1 MDSSNSQNAMA
12 SASGDSNETQQIEM
26 VSYMDLRFH
35 DAAANGDIN
44 GFNNYSGPDLSSLLT
59 PSKNTILHIF
69 ISSRKP
75 KSESSIAF
83 IVQVLN
89 KCQSLLCQP
98 NIKGETPLHIASRL
112 GHEDIV
118 EFLID
123 RAKTIRDEQND
134 IEIGAEAARQMVRM
148 ISVEK
153 DTALHEAV
161 RNNHIGVVRILTRED
176 PEFEYLAND
185 VGETPLYLAA
195 ERGYDDIVTHI
206 LQTCTSPTYD
216 GPFGRTALHLAVINK
231 NLAMTRKILE
241 RNRNLTKEVDEQG
254 WTPLHHA
261 SHSCNL
267 PIVQLLLQFDKS
279 TAYIRDKDG
288 KKTPL
293 HIAALCGATHNLIA
307 KTIISH
313 CPDCCEIVDER
324 GRNALHFAVESRS
337 VPGVRFLLR
346 IPLICNLIN
355 QKDNDVNK
363 QNLTAVDIIL
373 DSSEGSLSA
382 GTSQSIVASILKK
395 AGCKR
400 SLRNKIKIEQNRALV
415 VRSVSFDEFKKAKD
429 AHLIVA
435 TLIATVSFTAGVN
448 MPDSYK
454 NEDPDIAILTF
465 FVSDTLA
472 LVFST
477 TAVLHHFLFAMQG
490 NKELSFFLLVCASVL
505 TLLAMALMVVAFAT
519 GTYAALPIHSG
530 LGAVICAITGC
541 CFIYSLFMTLRT
553 MPLYLKGEAKSEL
566 QEHA

>member
-1 MDSSNSQNAMA
+1 M
-12 SASGDSNETQQIEM
+12 
-26 VSYMDLRFH
+26 
-35 DAAANGDIN
+35 
-44 GFNNYSGPDLSSLLT
+44 
-59 PSKNTILHIF
+59 
-69 ISSRKP
+69 
-75 KSESSIAF
+75 
-83 IVQVLN
+83 VQVIN
-89 KCQSLLCQP
+89 KCQSLLSQP
-98 NIKGETPLHIASRL
+98 NIKGETPLHMASRL

-231 NLAMTRKILE
+231 NLPMTRKILE
-241 RNRNLTKEVDEQG
+241 RNQNLTREVDEQG

-261 SHSCNL
+261 SHSGNL

-293 HIAALCGATHNLIA
+293 HIAALWGKTHKSIA
-307 KTIISH
+307 QTIISH

-337 VPGVRFLLR
+337 ESGICFLLQ

-355 QKDNDVNK
+355 QKDNDGNTPIHLLASMGFYCDPLLSHPLADKIAVNK

-373 DSSEGSLSA
+373 DSSEGNLSA
-382 GTSQSIVASILKK
+382 GSSQSIVESKLKR

-400 SLRNKIKIEQNRALV
+400 SLRNKIKIERNRVFV
-415 VRSVSFDEFKKAKD
+415 VRGVSFDEFTKAKD
-429 AHLIVA
+429 AQLIAA
-435 TLIATVSFTAGVN
+435 TLIATVSFTAGFT
-448 MPDSYK
+448 MPGGYNSDK
-454 NEDPDIAILTF
+454 GTDQGIAILTRKTHF
-465 FVSDTLA
+465 EVFLVSDTLA

-477 TAVLHHFLFAMQG
+477 TAVLNHFLFAMQG
-490 NKELSFFLLVCASVL
+490 NKESSFFLLVWASRL
-505 TLLAMALMVVAFAT
+505 TLVAMGLMVLAFRT
-519 GTYAALPIHSG
+519 GICAALPNNSG
-530 LGAVICAITGC
+530 LRTAIAVITEFCL
-541 CFIYSLFMTLRT
+541 IYFVFMIWTA
-553 MPLYLKGEAKSEL
+553 MPLFQKREAKSEL